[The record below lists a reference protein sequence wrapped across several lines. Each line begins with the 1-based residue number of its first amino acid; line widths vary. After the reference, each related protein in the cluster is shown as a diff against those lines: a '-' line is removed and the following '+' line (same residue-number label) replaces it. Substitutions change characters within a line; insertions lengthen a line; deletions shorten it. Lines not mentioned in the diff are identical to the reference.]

1 MKFKPKIMKV
11 HDSDLKS
18 QICEKV
24 LRSLPDW
31 FGIESAILDYIK
43 DVRAMETWSVV
54 IDNEEIGFISVN
66 KHNSSTAEIH
76 VMGILPSFH
85 GQSIGSNLVQVV
97 ERNLFSQG
105 FKFLTVKT
113 LGESRSNTE
122 YDLTRKF
129 YLRIGFSPL
138 EEFKTLWGEANPCLM
153 LVKALRAQENVFE
166 FGQVH
171 HIEYYVDDLKRSNV
185 FWKWFM
191 PAMGYSKSNEWDGGI
206 SWSHHNG
213 TYMVFVQVENS
224 FLFSKN
230 NRQGNGLNHIAFM
243 GRSIAELD
251 QLQKELENREVKIL
265 KRKGEYLCFEDPNLF
280 AVEVYAN
287 KDSIKN
293 EDWEMEL
300 K

>member
-1 MKFKPKIMKV
+1 MKSKPKILKV
-11 HDSDLKS
+11 QNSDLKS
-18 QICEKV
+18 QLCEKV

-31 FGIESAILDYIK
+31 FGIESAIIDYIK

-54 IDNEEIGFISVN
+54 VDNEEIGFLSVN

-85 GQSIGSNLVQVV
+85 GQSIGTNLVQIV
-97 ERNLFSQG
+97 EQDLFAQG

-113 LGESRSNTE
+113 LSESRPNKE

-129 YLRIGFSPL
+129 YLRSGFLPL

-153 LVKALRAQENVFE
+153 LVKALKSQSGIFQ

-171 HIEYYVDDLKRSNV
+171 HIEYYVDDLKRSNA
-185 FWKWFM
+185 FWNWFM
-191 PAMGYSKSNEWDGGI
+191 PVMGYSKSSEWDGGI
-206 SWSHHNG
+206 SWSHSNG
-213 TYMVFVQVENS
+213 TYLVFVQVENK
-224 FLFSKN
+224 FLNSKN
-230 NRQGNGLNHIAFM
+230 TRHGNGLNHIAFM

-251 QLQKELENREVKIL
+251 QLQKQLESREVKVL

-287 KDSIKN
+287 TEKN
-293 EDWEMEL
+293 
-300 K
+300 